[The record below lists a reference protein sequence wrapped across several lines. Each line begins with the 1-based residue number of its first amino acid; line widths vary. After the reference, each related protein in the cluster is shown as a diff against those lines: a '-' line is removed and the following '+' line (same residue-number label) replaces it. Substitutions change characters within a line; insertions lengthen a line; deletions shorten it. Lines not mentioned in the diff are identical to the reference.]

1 MLENVGAATK
11 LRDHLETS
19 HREDIED
26 PKKTATMI
34 IALGMVP

>member
-26 PKKTATMI
+26 PKKQQQ
-34 IALGMVP
+34 